1 MNTKYI
7 VKEREEIMDQNLD
20 PANNPMLT
28 AILSGVVQNVI
39 TQYVQESN
47 QGDNKIVITDN
58 QVAELSGKL
67 VQKAQELMS
76 SQLG

>member
-1 MNTKYI
+1 MT
-7 VKEREEIMDQNLD
+7 QNID

-39 TQYVQESN
+39 TQYVQEN
-47 QGDNKIVITDN
+47 NLGDNKIVITDD

-67 VQKAQELMS
+67 VQTAQELMS
-76 SQLG
+76 SQFG

>member
-1 MNTKYI
+1 MDQ
-7 VKEREEIMDQNLD
+7 EREEVMTENLD

-47 QGDNKIVITDN
+47 QGDNKIVITDD

-76 SQLG
+76 GQFG

>member
-1 MNTKYI
+1 
-7 VKEREEIMDQNLD
+7 MDQNLD

-28 AILSGVVQNVI
+28 AILTGVVQSVI
-39 TQYVQESN
+39 TQYVQENS
-47 QGDNKIVITDN
+47 QGDNRIVITDG

-76 SQLG
+76 SQLV

>member
-1 MNTKYI
+1 MEQNT
-7 VKEREEIMDQNLD
+7 DL
-20 PANNPMLT
+20 ANNPMLA

-47 QGDNKIVITDN
+47 QGDNKIVITDD

-67 VQKAQELMS
+67 VQKAQELLS
-76 SQLG
+76 SQFC

>member
-1 MNTKYI
+1 
-7 VKEREEIMDQNLD
+7 MDQNLD
-20 PANNPMLT
+20 PTNNPMLT

-47 QGDNKIVITDN
+47 QGDNKIVISDD

-67 VQKAQELMS
+67 VQKAQELMAA
-76 SQLG
+76 QFC

>member
-1 MNTKYI
+1 MN
-7 VKEREEIMDQNLD
+7 QNPD
-20 PANNPMLT
+20 PANPMLT

-39 TQYVQESN
+39 TQYVQENS
-47 QGDNKIVITDN
+47 QGDSKIVISDD

-76 SQLG
+76 AQFG